1 MGNRT
6 LKNLAVNAKN
16 RLIQK
21 SGNLVGKAQSY
32 KFSKFRLIT
41 NEDQAFVE
49 KVKTLLEENSICPI
63 KELMDTK
70 KYEEMSFFS
79 KQKYLLDTLDKFN
92 QIKKQIEIENE
103 RKIVY

>member
-21 SGNLVGKAQSY
+21 SGNVVGQAVPTSSI
-32 KFSKFRLIT
+32 KFKLIT
-41 NEDQAFVE
+41 NEDDAFFE
-49 KVKTLLEENSICPI
+49 KVKSLIEENSVCPI
-63 KELMDTK
+63 KELMDKK
-70 KYEEMSFFS
+70 KYDEMSEYS
-79 KQKYLLDTLDKFN
+79 KQKYLLDTLDRF
-92 QIKKQIEIENE
+92 QQTKKQIELENE